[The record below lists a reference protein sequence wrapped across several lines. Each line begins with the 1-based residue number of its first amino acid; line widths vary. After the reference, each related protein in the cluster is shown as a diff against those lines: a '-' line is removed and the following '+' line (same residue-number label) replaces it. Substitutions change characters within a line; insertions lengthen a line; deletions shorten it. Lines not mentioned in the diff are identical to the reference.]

1 MNLTSFA
8 SLGSSAYNVL
18 VAKRQAHVAASQ
30 HVTDV
35 MDADPCDRVC
45 RCERRPLYDAAVRA
59 EADAYDALRTA
70 ETAWSSYCEIR
81 YGKRTA

>member
-1 MNLTSFA
+1 MNARSFA
-8 SLGSSAYNVL
+8 SLGSSAFASL
-18 VAKRQAHVAASQ
+18 AAKRQAHVAASRR
-30 HVTDV
+30 VTEV

-70 ETAWSSYCEIR
+70 ETAWSNYCQIR
-81 YGKRTA
+81 HGKTA